1 MKNTKNKPA
10 DQKTVLKV
18 NQPTLKKVIASALT
32 PPPPE
37 RVYRPASVSLLLFG
51 REETRILAILKANRQ
66 GYTWRNQVAL
76 PGGRIEE
83 SDADPMQAAV
93 RELKEELGIS
103 PENVSYA
110 GSLGHFQ
117 TLENTVIEVFAGT
130 WNQQDTIRYDPA
142 EIARVLEIPLRTVIA
157 THFSNG
163 LHGRLPEMMELL
175 YPFEDL
181 VIWGVTAKILHF
193 FVEALVP
200 ELETSGKPLTE
211 HLLENLS

>member
-1 MKNTKNKPA
+1 MKNTNNKPA
-10 DQKTVLKV
+10 DQKKGLKV
-18 NQPTLKKVIASALT
+18 NQPTLEKVIASTPT
-32 PPPPE
+32 PPPPDWD
-37 RVYRPASVSLLLFG
+37 YRPASVSLLLFG

-76 PGGRIEE
+76 PGGRVEE
-83 SDADPMQAAV
+83 SDADPLQAAV
-93 RELKEELGIS
+93 RELEEELGIS

-142 EIARVLEIPLRTVIA
+142 EIARVLEIPLRTVID

-193 FVEALVP
+193 FVEVLVP
-200 ELETSGKPLTE
+200 ELETSGKTFLANLP
-211 HLLENLS
+211 ENLS